1 MSDPGDTIDST
12 DEPADTG
19 PHELIYL
26 AAAGEAI
33 MEEMARDDRVVLV
46 GEDIEL
52 YGGGQAVP
60 RFGRERVRS
69 APISEG
75 GFTGMAIGAAIT
87 GLRPIV
93 ELTIASFVYL
103 ASDQIINQAAKTRY
117 LFGGQASVPIVF
129 RASMWHNGANAAQH
143 SDRPYPMFMNVP
155 GLKVVAPS
163 TPWDA
168 KGLMK
173 AAIRD
178 DDPVLVFE
186 DNDLWMV
193 KGEVP
198 GVDEIVPLGEAAV
211 RREGDDVTIVGISGA
226 AHYAT
231 QAAETLAEDGIEATV
246 IDPRTLVPLDLDTI
260 LASVRSTGRLVVADP
275 ANRTCSAASEIAAR
289 VVESA
294 FDALRAPIVRVTT
307 PDTHVP
313 FCRDI
318 ERPLY
323 PNPQNIA
330 EAAARLVRGQQQAG
344 S

>member
-1 MSDPGDTIDST
+1 MSDPGDTIDAL
-12 DEPADTG
+12 DDTHAG
-19 PHELIYL
+19 PRELIYL

-46 GEDIEL
+46 GEDIAL
-52 YGGGQAVP
+52 YGGGQALP
-60 RFGRERVRS
+60 RFGPTRVRS

-75 GFTGMAIGAAIT
+75 GFTGLAIGAAIT

-117 LFGGQASVPIVF
+117 LFGGQASVPVVF

-193 KGEVP
+193 KGPVP
-198 GVDEIVPLGEAAV
+198 GADEIVPLGQAAV
-211 RREGDDVTIVGISGA
+211 RREGSDVTIVGISGA

-231 QAAETLAEDGIEATV
+231 AAAELLAADGIEATV
-246 IDPRTLVPLDLDTI
+246 IDPRSLVPLDIDTI
-260 LASVRSTGRLVVADP
+260 VDSVGRTGRLVVADP

-289 VVESA
+289 VVEVA

-313 FCRDI
+313 FSRPI
-318 ERPLY
+318 ERPLH
-323 PNPQNIA
+323 PSPDNIA
-330 EAAARLVRGQQQAG
+330 EAAARLVRRDD
-344 S
+344 